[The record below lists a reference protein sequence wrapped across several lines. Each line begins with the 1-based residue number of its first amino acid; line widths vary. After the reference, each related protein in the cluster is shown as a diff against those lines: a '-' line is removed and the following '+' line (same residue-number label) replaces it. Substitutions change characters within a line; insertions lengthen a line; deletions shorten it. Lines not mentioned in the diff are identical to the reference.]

1 MADASMAL
9 PMAGRTALVTGASS
23 GIGRAVALEI
33 AGAGGRVALLALP
46 DSPLA
51 EVAEECRSLGAGA
64 IAIGADVRDAAAVER
79 AFQEAELLAPIDAVY
94 HAAGVSTVAAA
105 AETTDE
111 QWLHQL
117 QVNLTGTFHVVRAAV
132 RVMAPRGRGSI
143 VTTASELAVMGQP
156 GYVAYS
162 ATKGGVLAMTRALA
176 AEMAGRGIRVNAICP
191 GTVDTPLL
199 AAEFALSGDPEAER
213 RATEHSIA
221 LGRIAQPAEVAR
233 AVLFLLSDASS
244 YVTGAQLVCDG
255 GRTACFPDPG
265 IPGETGNRWLEDA
278 PRGGALAKM
287 TALATTER

>member
-1 MADASMAL
+1 MSDGSL

-23 GIGRAVALEI
+23 GIGRAAALEI
-33 AGAGGRVALLALP
+33 AAAGGRVALVALP

-51 EVAEECRSLGAGA
+51 EAAEECRSLGAEA
-64 IAIGADVRDAAAVER
+64 LAIGADVRDGSAVER
-79 AFQEAELLAPIDAVY
+79 AFREAESLGPVDAVY
-94 HAAGVSTVAAA
+94 HAAGVSTVATA

-117 QVNLTGTFHVVRAAV
+117 EVNLTGTFHVVRAAV
-132 RVMAPRGRGSI
+132 RVMAPRGRGAI

-176 AEMAGRGIRVNAICP
+176 AEMAGSGIRVNAVCP

-199 AAEFALSGDPEAER
+199 AAEFALSEDPEAER
-213 RATEHSIA
+213 RATEQSIA
-221 LGRIAQPAEVAR
+221 MGRIAHPREVAR

-244 YVTGAQLVCDG
+244 YVTGAQLVVDG
-255 GRTACFPDPG
+255 GRTACFPAAGAPSYA
-265 IPGETGNRWLEDA
+265 GNRRLDDA
-278 PRGGALAKM
+278 PHGGDIAWM
-287 TALATTER
+287 TALAATER

>member
-1 MADASMAL
+1 MA
-9 PMAGRTALVTGASS
+9 T
-23 GIGRAVALEI
+23 
-33 AGAGGRVALLALP
+33 
-46 DSPLA
+46 
-51 EVAEECRSLGAGA
+51 
-64 IAIGADVRDAAAVER
+64 
-79 AFQEAELLAPIDAVY
+79 
-94 HAAGVSTVAAA
+94 A

-132 RVMAPRGRGSI
+132 RVMAPRGRGAI

-176 AEMAGRGIRVNAICP
+176 AEMAGRGIRVNAVCP

-199 AAEFALSGDPEAER
+199 AAEFALSDDPEAER

-221 LGRIAQPAEVAR
+221 LGRIAHPGEVAR

-244 YVTGAQLVCDG
+244 YVTGAQLVVDG
-255 GRTACFPDPG
+255 GRTACFPDP
-265 IPGETGNRWLEDA
+265 ESDA
-278 PRGGALAKM
+278 NPATAGSRRPQGRGLPWMALSA
-287 TALATTER
+287 TER

>member
-1 MADASMAL
+1 MADASVPL

-33 AGAGGRVALLALP
+33 AAAGGRVALLALP

-51 EVAEECRSLGAGA
+51 EVAEECRSLGAESR
-64 IAIGADVRDAAAVER
+64 AIGADVRDASAVER
-79 AFQEAELLAPIDAVY
+79 GFQEAELLGPVDAVY
-94 HAAGVSTVAAA
+94 HAAGVSTVATA

-111 QWLHQL
+111 QWLHQI

-132 RVMAPRGRGSI
+132 RVMAPRGRGAI

-162 ATKGGVLAMTRALA
+162 ASKGGVLAMTRALA
-176 AEMAGRGIRVNAICP
+176 AEMAGRGIRVNAVCP

-199 AAEFALSGDPEAER
+199 AAEFALSDDPDAER
-213 RATEHSIA
+213 RATERSIA
-221 LGRIAQPAEVAR
+221 LGRIAQPREVAR

-265 IPGETGNRWLEDA
+265 VMREAGNRRLEDA
-278 PRGGALAKM
+278 SGGGGFAWM
-287 TALATTER
+287 TALAATER

>member
-1 MADASMAL
+1 MADPSVPL

-33 AGAGGRVALLALP
+33 AAAGGRVALLALP

-51 EVAEECRSLGAGA
+51 EVAEECRSLGAESR
-64 IAIGADVRDAAAVER
+64 AIGADVRDASAVER
-79 AFQEAELLAPIDAVY
+79 GFQEAELLGPVDAVY
-94 HAAGVSTVAAA
+94 HAAGVSTVATA

-111 QWLHQL
+111 QWLHQI

-132 RVMAPRGRGSI
+132 RVMAPRGRGAI

-162 ATKGGVLAMTRALA
+162 ASKGGVLAMTRALA
-176 AEMAGRGIRVNAICP
+176 AEMAGRGIRVNAVCP

-199 AAEFALSGDPEAER
+199 AAEFALSDDPAAER
-213 RATEHSIA
+213 RATERSIA
-221 LGRIAQPAEVAR
+221 LGRIAQPREVAR

-265 IPGETGNRWLEDA
+265 VMREAGNRRLEDA
-278 PRGGALAKM
+278 SGGGGFAWM
-287 TALATTER
+287 TALAATER